1 MKLNIQIK
9 VFSAIRGLPGYTQ
22 RLWRRQGR
30 GLVILLAQGKYRVIM
45 RIYKEKKTMDEKAD
59 YSDPTVLA
67 QTDTAIEIMAGMRA
81 TRITRLALEKM
92 KPEQERDDK
101 LMARL
106 ERELQ
111 LLNEER
117 HLMYQGD
124 RETRDKILNEYSKEM
139 KEYLAGKK
147 NDRGL

>member
-1 MKLNIQIK
+1 
-9 VFSAIRGLPGYTQ
+9 
-22 RLWRRQGR
+22 
-30 GLVILLAQGKYRVIM
+30 
-45 RIYKEKKTMDEKAD
+45 MDEKAD

>member
-1 MKLNIQIK
+1 M
-9 VFSAIRGLPGYTQ
+9 FPAIWGLWGYTQ

-30 GLVILLAQGKYRVIM
+30 GLVILHAQGKYRVIM
-45 RIYKEKKTMDEKAD
+45 RIYEEKKTMDEKAD